1 MKRLAPSLIALA
13 LLGTAACS
21 SGNAEPTDSAE
32 ATETSSALTSG
43 KFTLTP
49 VAEGL
54 EFPWAIAFLPN
65 GDMLVTERE
74 GRLTLVKDGEKTV
87 VSGTPEALVERQGGY
102 LGLLL
107 AEDFET
113 SRTLYMSFSNG
124 PKDSNST
131 SIVKGTLSA
140 DGTAFENSEIIY
152 EATKRNTAFHFGGRM
167 QFMADGTL
175 LLSLGDGY
183 RHADDAQDTNNTH
196 GKIVRINTDGSI
208 PEDNP
213 FTDGA
218 APEVYSYGHRNVQG
232 LFVDPD
238 TGTVYAHEHGPKGGD
253 EFNIIEAGKNYG
265 WPVITYGIN
274 YDGSIITDE
283 TEREGMEQPVEKW
296 VPSIAPSGLV
306 KYTGTAYEGWQ
317 GDYFVGGMNGPA
329 GQKLV
334 RLDMENGAYV
344 GKEDLLEDLRLPY
357 RDVVQGPDGKLY
369 LAGAQA
375 EDSIYRLDVN

>member
-183 RHADDAQDTNNTH
+183 RYADDAQDTNNTH